1 MENQGKDWTL
11 QVMILTTRG
20 KNCHDL
26 PRFFRVNSTNWG
38 KDWIWKS
45 YIIHLQV
52 GSEGVKIG
60 FGMLGYILHA
70 G

>member
-1 MENQGKDWTL
+1 MENQVKDWTL

-45 YIIHLQV
+45 YDIIHL
-52 GSEGVKIG
+52 
-60 FGMLGYILHA
+60 
-70 G
+70 